1 MKITDFIDNLTK
13 DDVDLIDKLDNLNG
27 HEQISEEDYEL
38 ASEETNFKDIE
49 EFVIEILQNGDDLSD
64 QYINFIVNETQRLYE
79 EDLCR
84 KDDFTAGYITVMIYI
99 CSQLKIYYMEMI
111 ILYKEINLM
120 DN

>member
-1 MKITDFIDNLTK
+1 MKITDFIENLTK

-49 EFVIEILQNGDDLSD
+49 EFVIDILQNGDDLSD

-84 KDDFTAGYITVMIYI
+84 KDDFTAG
-99 CSQLKIYYMEMI
+99 
-111 ILYKEINLM
+111 LYNCDDLYLFAIEDVLHGDDHLM
-120 DN
+120 